1 MKNITTVILLLA
13 AISGQAQSRFELT
26 MSNVKDTTGM
36 IRAALF
42 KDERTF
48 LKEPFI
54 GKIVK
59 AVKGEVTVVFEQVPD
74 GTYGVSVYHDENKN
88 GELDKNMIGIPREG
102 FAFGNDSMGMFGPP
116 DFKEA
121 GIVLKQ
127 ETKKMRVTM
136 KYM

>member
-1 MKNITTVILLLA
+1 MVLLLLA
-13 AISGQAQSRFELT
+13 AISGQAQGRFELT
-26 MSNVKDTTGM
+26 VLNVKDTTGF

-42 KDERTF
+42 KDEKTF
-48 LKEPFI
+48 LTEPFI

-74 GTYGVSVYHDENKN
+74 GTYGVSVYHDENKS
-88 GELDKNMIGIPREG
+88 GELDKNMIGIPKEG

-116 DFKEA
+116 DFEEA
-121 GIVLKQ
+121 SFVLKG
-127 ETKKMRVTM
+127 EPKKMRVTM

>member
-1 MKNITTVILLLA
+1 MKIIATVILLLS

-26 MSNVKDTTGM
+26 VLNVKDTTGM

-42 KDERTF
+42 KDEKTF
-48 LKEPFI
+48 LEEPFI

-59 AVKGEVTVVFEQVPD
+59 AVKGEVTIVFEDVPD
-74 GTYGVSVYHDENKN
+74 GKYGVSVYHDENKN
-88 GELDKNMIGIPREG
+88 GELDKNIIGIPREG

-116 DFKEA
+116 DFEEA
-121 GIVLKQ
+121 GIVLKG
-127 ETKKMRVTM
+127 ETKMSVTM